1 MSEAAQLVKLNGQEM
16 TRLSALEETVER
28 GRQTFIEVGN
38 ALSEIRESR
47 LYRETHKTFES
58 YCQDRWGWSRQQAG
72 RLIRAADAAENVT
85 QGLQKPSHRG
95 FLKMEPY
102 PQPTSERQ
110 TRPLTSLNKD
120 QQPHSNR
127 DCVVGFS
134 LIHTLLCA

>member
-58 YCQDRWGWSRQQAG
+58 YCQDRWGWSRVQAHHF
-72 RLIRAADAAENVT
+72 IKAAETAENLLTTVNI
-85 QGLQKPSHRG
+85 QP
-95 FLKMEPY
+95 
-102 PQPTSERQ
+102 PTSEGQ
-110 TRPLTSLNKD
+110 IRPLTSLDKD